1 MSRNWSGRRDSNPR
15 PRPWQGRALPLSYTR
30 VRWIYGRAM
39 SAAKAEP
46 IPRSTAP
53 MQPVAKGAELVAGG
67 PLCPRALARR
77 GAHPAGVH
85 VTKTAI
91 PGQNVGLA
99 CRERPILAI
108 FVDVAGSDIDVGA
121 PGALGGP
128 RRAGVKRHNGN
139 DDCHNRENAHHLL
152 PLLFS
157 AILTRRPPEYCPQC
171 QPRPTSSSPRSI
183 VS

>member
-1 MSRNWSGRRDSNPR
+1 METPRERIGTILGVCYSAVLVSFRRIASATLQSEFGKCRICSGFWSGRRDSNPR

-53 MQPVAKGAELVAGG
+53 MQPVAKGAKSVAGG
-67 PLCPRALARR
+67 PLFPRILARR
-77 GAHPAGVH
+77 GADPAGVH
-85 VTKTAI
+85 VTEPAI
-91 PGQNVGLA
+91 SGQNGGLA

-128 RRAGVKRHNGN
+128 RR
-139 DDCHNRENAHHLL
+139 
-152 PLLFS
+152 P
-157 AILTRRPPEYCPQC
+157 
-171 QPRPTSSSPRSI
+171 SI
-183 VS
+183 E